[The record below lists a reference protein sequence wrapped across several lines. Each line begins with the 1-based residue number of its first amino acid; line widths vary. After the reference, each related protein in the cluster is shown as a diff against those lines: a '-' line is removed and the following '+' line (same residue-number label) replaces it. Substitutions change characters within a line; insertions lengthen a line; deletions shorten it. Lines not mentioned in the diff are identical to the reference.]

1 MTMPDGHLATPDGM
15 NAQILVK
22 LGEMGAQLA
31 VIAEQLKTASGTNLD
46 HEGRLRAL
54 ERFRFS
60 LMGAAVVISLT
71 CSAAGSLI
79 TWLIEHH

>member
-1 MTMPDGHLATPDGM
+1 MPEPAQTPDGM
-15 NAQILVK
+15 TAQVLVK

-31 VIAEQLKTASGTNLD
+31 VIGEQLKTAAGTNLD
-46 HEGRLRAL
+46 HEGRIRAL

-60 LMGAAVVISLT
+60 LMGAAIVVSLAS
-71 CSAAGSLI
+71 SAAGSLI